1 MKIDWKKYFPAEP
14 EQREETYEECVARM
28 RSAKSRLTHQERREK
43 YGEVEA
49 DWSEWD
55 ELRAMYPREV

>member
-1 MKIDWKKYFPAEP
+1 MKIDWTKHFPA

-28 RSAKSRLTHQERREK
+28 RSAKPGLTHQERREK
-43 YGEVEA
+43 YGEVG